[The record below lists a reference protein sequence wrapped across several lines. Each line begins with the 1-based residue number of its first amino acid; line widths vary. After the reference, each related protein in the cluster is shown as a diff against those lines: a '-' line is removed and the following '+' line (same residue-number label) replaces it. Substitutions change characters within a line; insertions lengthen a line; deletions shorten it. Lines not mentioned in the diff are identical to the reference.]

1 MKDSNLDDR
10 IKKHK
15 DAADELW
22 DVREAYSSLI
32 TDFCDLPLSDIRSR
46 RDEIQ
51 CIWSEI
57 NKKYPGTDKK
67 GYKEAQKSLK
77 DEEEQTF
84 NEGEAENFFACSK
97 QEEKEL
103 THNGKKNKQFKRTIL
118 LFID

>member
-1 MKDSNLDDR
+1 
-10 IKKHK
+10 
-15 DAADELW
+15 
-22 DVREAYSSLI
+22 LI

-84 NEGEAENFFACSK
+84 NEGEAENFLPVASR
-97 QEEKEL
+97 
-103 THNGKKNKQFKRTIL
+103 KKRS
-118 LFID
+118 